1 MNVASMALTLVPK
14 KDEATVSRTLEM
26 VEALPANNLALKPF
40 VFNALKPSNTIEM
53 YHQKWC

>member
-1 MNVASMALTLVPK
+1 
-14 KDEATVSRTLEM
+14 M